1 MGDEVG
7 SKQQVGHES
16 GRYAR
21 RPDVLLI
28 MFDDIGFSDLGC
40 YGSEIATPNLD
51 RLAAGG
57 HRYNNFHATTLCSP
71 SRACLLS
78 GRNHH
83 AVGMRML
90 TGPVTTTPAARS
102 GHQEGCTHLRVL
114 RESGWNTFAAGKWH
128 LLPADSQDRPGPTAT
143 GRWPGVSTVS
153 TGFWGARADHYYPEL
168 VRDNHHIEPP
178 ARPEDGYH

>member
-1 MGDEVG
+1 MENGLLVG
-7 SKQQVGHES
+7 QQSADQAVYHRTPGRQGVSHHSPRES
-16 GRYAR
+16 NRHTGGATEGEGP

-40 YGSEIATPNLD
+40 YGSEIDTPNLD
-51 RLAAGG
+51 RLAATG

-90 TGPVTTTPAARS
+90 TGTRHEYPSGQERTPAGRDCRACCVRS
-102 GHQEGCTHLRVL
+102 RISSRRSKVFGVRWASTT
-114 RESGWNTFAAGKWH
+114 S
-128 LLPADSQDRPGPTAT
+128 LPKR
-143 GRWPGVSTVS
+143 
-153 TGFWGARADHYYPEL
+153 
-168 VRDNHHIEPP
+168 I
-178 ARPEDGYH
+178 